1 MPIIQHSAQPT
12 SATDA
17 FARVRPLVTREHGAA
32 SLTVQEVVMNPGMA
46 TPLQTHAT
54 DIAFMMLEG
63 SIQMIVGDEVRTVRS
78 GYTLLAPPGVTYKLI
93 NNTWVAARLLMVYPA
108 AHLETKVLE

>member
-1 MPIIQHSAQPT
+1 MPIIEHNAQPT
-12 SATDA
+12 SATEV
-17 FARVRPLVTREHGAA
+17 FARVRPLVTKEHGAV
-32 SLTVQEVVMNPGMA
+32 SLTVQEVVMNPGLT

-54 DIAFMMLEG
+54 DVAFMMLEG

-78 GYTLLAPPGVTYKLI
+78 GHTLLAPPHVPYKLV
-93 NNTWVAARLLMVYPA
+93 NNTWVSARMLMVYPA